1 MQEIFQERVVSHR
14 QDEFTRLRRER
25 EEQIAQILMSRRQE
39 REKMRKMKFYLSL
52 EEERQK
58 KLREEEEAQKREGER
73 LLFKSYNFLLFSSLL
88 SLSLSL
94 SVCVCFLPVLRLK
107 KGIIPVTIR

>member
-88 SLSLSL
+88 C
-94 SVCVCFLPVLRLK
+94 VCVCFLPVLRLK

>member
-1 MQEIFQERVVSHR
+1 MFMQEIFQERVVSHR

-39 REKMRKMKFYLSL
+39 REKMRKMKFYLIL

-73 LLFKSYNFLLFSSLL
+73 LLFKSYNFLLFSSL
-88 SLSLSL
+88 SL
-94 SVCVCFLPVLRLK
+94 SVFFQF
-107 KGIIPVTIR
+107 